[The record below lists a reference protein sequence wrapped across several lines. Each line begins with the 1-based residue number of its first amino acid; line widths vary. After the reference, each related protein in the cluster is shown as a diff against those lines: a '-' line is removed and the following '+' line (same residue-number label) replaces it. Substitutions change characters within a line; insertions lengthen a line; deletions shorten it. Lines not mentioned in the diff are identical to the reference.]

1 MYSDRAQK
9 TLEEITGKKPI
20 EIAFYEDTKRML
32 EEAEEKAK
40 SLSPSEAEA
49 HFISKGEHYKSLAQI
64 DGIREDMKAVSKH
77 LFNRALD
84 YAGRE

>member
-1 MYSDRAQK
+1 MLERKQK

-20 EIAFYEDTKRML
+20 EIAFYEDTKRVL
-32 EEAEEKAK
+32 EEAEEKASK
-40 SLSPSEAEA
+40 LSPSKAEA
-49 HFISKGEHYKSLAQI
+49 HFISLGEHYKTLAQI
-64 DGIREDMKAVSKH
+64 DGIRDDMKAVSKH